1 MSSPGKTLAS
11 SYLILS
17 AFMLGFGVRLG
28 HLGGVFDSW
37 SACDFL
43 SPRAF
48 DFYNLETSDA
58 EYTAGCW
65 FHDQVPEMAAKGAGL
80 LPWVP
85 PLFSP
90 WMPFN
95 YERCCGC
102 QPVPQKPHVAPGSG
116 PPGRQREATSVLVPN
131 GATWPLMRARAPQ

>member
-17 AFMLGFGVRLG
+17 AFMLGFGVPGWATWVVCLTLG
-28 HLGGVFDSW
+28 LL
-37 SACDFL
+37 CDFL

-58 EYTAGCW
+58 STAGCW
-65 FHDQVPEMAAKGAGL
+65 FHDQVPEMATKGAGL

-85 PLFSP
+85 PFSL

-95 YERCCGC
+95 YERCCG
-102 QPVPQKPHVAPGSG
+102 VPACPMKAPCHFWLRSHL
-116 PPGRQREATSVLVPN
+116 QT
-131 GATWPLMRARAPQ
+131 